1 MKTENL
7 ELITKLRNMMEHDNY
22 PINDPVSESFLNS
35 MMRKSTSSA
44 SIGAELESISN
55 DIVLLLVAQPDYVD
69 FLENMD
75 GFEYDGLILYSFSVK
90 SEGDKPPVNNIF
102 LYNDNF
108 RFNDIYSDPNLSERI
123 VIGQDSISLFTYD
136 FRENIFQIRDN
147 VGTENVFGSFSN
159 FTDFL
164 SDILDTVA

>member
-1 MKTENL
+1 
-7 ELITKLRNMMEHDNY
+7 MMEHHNY

-35 MMRKSTSSA
+35 MMRKSTSSERVN
-44 SIGAELESISN
+44 AELEFISN
-55 DIVLLLVAQPDYVD
+55 DIALLLIAQPDYVD
-69 FLENMD
+69 LLENMD
-75 GFEYDGLILYSFSVK
+75 GFEYDGLILYSFSAK
-90 SEGDKPPVNNIF
+90 GEGDKPPVNNIF

-123 VIGQDSISLFTYD
+123 MIGQDSISLFTYD
-136 FRENIFQIRDN
+136 FRGNIFQIRDN
-147 VGTENVFGSFSN
+147 VGTENFFGTYSN